1 MSNFD
6 LIDKY
11 FSNELDKA
19 ELKEF
24 NDRLVNNPEF
34 NQEFQEI
41 KEIKHAVKMEARK
54 EIKSLFTDIEDSM
67 TEQLPTNNQTA
78 MKKVFTVAA
87 SLILLISASYFVLNG
102 SGQPSPKEVF
112 TEFYQPYTYLNGQVR
127 GATKATESISASAYN
142 AYDAGNFGLA
152 VEKFEALVEVEKT
165 AENYF
170 YMGLANMEVGNFEAA
185 LNNLN
190 TTLNNFS
197 TYKDQSKWYISMALL
212 ATDKKEEAISTLV
225 SLAINK
231 GSYKAKSERVIEE
244 LGLTLTENATSGGTT
259 KVDLDPDPEGDV
271 PDGSFLDKRQVQ
283 YGQVIDFSTNQ
294 VYRFHNEFPIQ
305 GLKEGDVVSFW
316 KLKEARGKK
325 GLGWAFII
333 DKVM

>member
-1 MSNFD
+1 
-6 LIDKY
+6 
-11 FSNELDKA
+11 
-19 ELKEF
+19 
-24 NDRLVNNPEF
+24 
-34 NQEFQEI
+34 
-41 KEIKHAVKMEARK
+41 MEARK

-170 YMGLANMEVGNFEAA
+170 YMGLANIETGNYEAA
-185 LNNLN
+185 LLSLN

-212 ATDKKEEAISTLV
+212 GADKEEEALSTLV
-225 SLAINK
+225 SLYSNK
-231 GSYKAKSERVIEE
+231 GSYNLKSEKVLESLGFDLLLDDTDEGIPVVVIKRPEDDMDSPE
-244 LGLTLTENATSGGTT
+244 PDNGG
-259 KVDLDPDPEGDV
+259 DS
-271 PDGSFLDKRQVQ
+271 PDGSTSFMGKRQIQ
-283 YGQVIDFSTNQ
+283 FGELMDINTKAI
-294 VYRFHNEFPIQ
+294 YRFHNETPIED
-305 GLKEGDVVSFW
+305 LKEGDLVDFLVIRKS
-316 KLKEARGKK
+316 KGKNK
-325 GLGWAFII
+325 GWAFIVHKMI
-333 DKVM
+333 